1 MAKLTNT
8 TIYGSANITGSVV
21 MTGNTFDIS
30 ANGGISISNANSIT
44 SVLITNIGTGYQS
57 IPSVV
62 FSNTTT
68 GGATANAN
76 VIMRLSGTIG
86 VGAGYTA
93 NVGSGYANGD
103 YLFANVAGS
112 IANAVFLVT
121 SNTATTYGPGGI
133 NGISVINYGQFYTL
147 PNFYNSASVANTG
160 SPYYL
165 QITGTTST
173 AGAGANVQISSSGFA
188 VSAVNFQSQGSGYVE
203 PATVTFSGGSPSTT
217 ATGYPYIGGITNIR
231 SLGTATNFYQG
242 LQTNPAFQVADN
254 QTTGGYWQIANG
266 TTGGQFFSVNTPSGV
281 AVIGTGSGTAG
292 ILFRTNFTFNQFGI
306 THTASSVNYV
316 NVTGAA
322 TGGNVVVSAAGTDTN
337 ISLVLQPKGL
347 GSLQAQP
354 GDGTITNG
362 NPRGNNAVD
371 FQVSRTVNSMVAS
384 GINSTLVGG
393 FNNTSG
399 GTATFVGGG
408 SNNQALTQ
416 YSVVVG
422 GINNFASGSNFNAIV
437 GGQNNSI
444 TGSPTWGFI
453 GGGLYNSVGF
463 STSSVVGGHL
473 NIAQGFL
480 NFIGG
485 GESNLGTSSAAVALP
500 NTTIAIASGSATLY
514 FTGPNT
520 AIRVGMLVTTN
531 LGLSGPGS
539 STNWTYATTPMTTG
553 TPATASYGLISNGAN
568 TASGNTFTPLGT
580 ITGQFIPGMVLTGTG
595 VSPNT
600 YITSNNTVSFVG
612 AITGTTLTYTSGSN
626 PNVGMVLV
634 GTGITGNTFIT
645 TNTYPTYTVS
655 QSSAATG
662 SITITGISYNVSAN
676 QWANVANTTLTGTA
690 YTVGLSQP
698 TNAITPAN
706 SIIGFYVPH
715 GVVVGGGNNI
725 ANASYSFVGGGGDAS
740 NTAYGNK
747 ATSDWTVIGGG
758 WGNYIGP
765 SSHGSVI
772 AGGGYQGGVNGA
784 SGSIINGLAN
794 FIGGGYNHNITGGSS
809 SSVISG
815 GESHQ
820 IGSGGVA
827 ATKSFIGSG
836 RLNLVT
842 GSYSAVVNGYG
853 VNDRGVTGT
862 HAFNSGLYYS
872 SRGDTQA
879 SSYVLSYI
887 TTTGTVAALTTT
899 SGLPSLAN
907 IPVVQAPNGTTSNNT
922 VYTFRGLLSA
932 RDAGSAA
939 AAGWEIKGVIQR
951 TGSAASTTALVG
963 SPTITLLGANAQAIA
978 NTWGA
983 TGNVTVTADTTYGG
997 ISVNVQGPP
1006 AANTIR
1012 WVCRLDTS
1020 EVS

>member
-242 LQTNPAFQVADN
+242 LQTNPAFQIADN
-254 QTTGGYWQIANG
+254 QSTQGYWQIANG
-266 TTGGQFFSVNTPSGV
+266 ATGGQFFSVNTPSGS
-281 AVIGTGSGTAG
+281 AIIGTGSGSAG

-347 GSLQAQP
+347 GSLQSQP
-354 GDGTITNG
+354 ADGTITNG

-371 FQVSRTVNSMVAS
+371 FQMSRAVAS
-384 GINSTLVGG
+384 QV
-393 FNNTSG
+393 
-399 GTATFVGGG
+399 A
-408 SNNQALTQ
+408 AAA

-422 GINNFASGSNFNAIV
+422 GSTNTAGTPYSFVGGGLANFASGSNFNAIV

-500 NTTIAIASGSATLY
+500 NTTIAIASGSPTLY

-662 SITITGISYNVSAN
+662 SITITGISYNV
-676 QWANVANTTLTGTA
+676 
-690 YTVGLSQP
+690 
-698 TNAITPAN
+698 
-706 SIIGFYVPH
+706 
-715 GVVVGGGNNI
+715 
-725 ANASYSFVGGGGDAS
+725 
-740 NTAYGNK
+740 
-747 ATSDWTVIGGG
+747 
-758 WGNYIGP
+758 
-765 SSHGSVI
+765 
-772 AGGGYQGGVNGA
+772 
-784 SGSIINGLAN
+784 
-794 FIGGGYNHNITGGSS
+794 
-809 SSVISG
+809 
-815 GESHQ
+815 
-820 IGSGGVA
+820 
-827 ATKSFIGSG
+827 
-836 RLNLVT
+836 
-842 GSYSAVVNGYG
+842 
-853 VNDRGVTGT
+853 
-862 HAFNSGLYYS
+862 
-872 SRGDTQA
+872 
-879 SSYVLSYI
+879 
-887 TTTGTVAALTTT
+887 
-899 SGLPSLAN
+899 
-907 IPVVQAPNGTTSNNT
+907 
-922 VYTFRGLLSA
+922 
-932 RDAGSAA
+932 
-939 AAGWEIKGVIQR
+939 
-951 TGSAASTTALVG
+951 
-963 SPTITLLGANAQAIA
+963 
-978 NTWGA
+978 
-983 TGNVTVTADTTYGG
+983 
-997 ISVNVQGPP
+997 
-1006 AANTIR
+1006 
-1012 WVCRLDTS
+1012 
-1020 EVS
+1020 